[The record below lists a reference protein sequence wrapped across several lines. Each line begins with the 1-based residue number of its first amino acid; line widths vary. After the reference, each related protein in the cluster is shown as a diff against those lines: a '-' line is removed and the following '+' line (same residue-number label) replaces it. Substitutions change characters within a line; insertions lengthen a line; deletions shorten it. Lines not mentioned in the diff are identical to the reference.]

1 MPEPSGREKPSAWTL
16 SKADESGQVVRISCV
31 HCHLKRW
38 YAPADLQQLL
48 GDIPAGAIRMRCER
62 CRKTEWIR
70 ASFERPSAA
79 ERQAIKLRRL
89 AGIKMVRK
97 VIWRDER

>member
-1 MPEPSGREKPSAWTL
+1 MPTA
-16 SKADESGQVVRISCV
+16 
-31 HCHLKRW
+31 
-38 YAPADLQQLL
+38 LQQLL
-48 GDIPAGAIRMRCER
+48 GDIPADAIRMRCER

-70 ASFERPSAA
+70 ASFEHPSAA

-97 VIWRDER
+97 VVWRDER